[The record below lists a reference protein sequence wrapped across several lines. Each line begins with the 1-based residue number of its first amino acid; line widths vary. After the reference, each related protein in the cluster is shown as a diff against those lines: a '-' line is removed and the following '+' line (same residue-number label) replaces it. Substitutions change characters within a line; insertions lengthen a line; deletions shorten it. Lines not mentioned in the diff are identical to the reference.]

1 MEMISIL
8 DISQFQLD
16 DSQKDFFVNDIP
28 SHILENQSK
37 ITKPHKHNSYLTVLF
52 TKGSGRHE
60 IDFNSYEIK
69 PGSIFVLA
77 PGKTHHWELSED
89 IDGYIFSH
97 TTDFYDLHYSHN
109 RIHQFPFFYSIQN
122 TPYLALE
129 EKTRRKIESLFEKL
143 LKEYQN
149 KNAFQQQLILSYIDI
164 IYVELSRHYLVENSQ
179 KIIKS
184 NSYSEKFQQFEDFIE
199 KNYIS
204 EKSPSQYADWMNI
217 SPKHLNRITK
227 TVIGK
232 TASEVITDRIVLEA
246 KRRFLHT
253 KNSFSSIASSLG
265 YDDYAYFSKLFK
277 KSSGLTP
284 TEFLKIYK
292 TA

>member
-1 MEMISIL
+1 MEMISVL
-8 DISQFQLD
+8 DISQLQLGKG
-16 DSQKDFFVNDIP
+16 QKDFYVNKIP
-28 SHILENQSK
+28 PHILENHSN
-37 ITKPHKHNSYLTVLF
+37 ITRPHKHNSYLTILF

-69 PGSIFVLA
+69 PGSLFLLP

-97 TTDFYDLHYSHN
+97 TTNFYDLHYSHN
-109 RIHQFPFFYSIQN
+109 RMHQFPFFYSIQN
-122 TPYLALE
+122 TPHIALDKKQKEETEFLFQKLLE
-129 EKTRRKIESLFEKL
+129 E
-143 LKEYQN
+143 YQSS
-149 KNAFQQQLILSYIDI
+149 KPFQQQLILSYMDI
-164 IYVELSRHYLVENSQ
+164 IYIELSRLYLTENAP
-179 KIIKS
+179 KIITS
-184 NSYSEKFQQFEDFIE
+184 GTYSEKFQQFEDLIE
-199 KNYIS
+199 KNYIT

-227 TVIGK
+227 NIIGK
-232 TASEVITDRIVLEA
+232 TASEVITDRVILEA

-253 KNSFSSIASSLG
+253 KNNFSAIAESLG

-284 TEFLKIYK
+284 TGFLKLY
-292 TA
+292 